1 MWEGARL
8 FLPEAAGYV
17 EIRSERS
24 LVRLLAVGGLS
35 DLRRAADR
43 RRRRRI
49 QEEEERSEEAPDV
62 LARAGGWF
70 KPARLKLAA
79 ASHSALDSLQ
89 APE

>member
-8 FLPEAAGYV
+8 SLPEAAGYV

-24 LVRLLAVGGLS
+24 LVQLLAVGGLS

-49 QEEEERSEEAPDV
+49 QEEEERSEEV
-62 LARAGGWF
+62 HQQ
-70 KPARLKLAA
+70 
-79 ASHSALDSLQ
+79 SMQ
-89 APE
+89 

>member
-8 FLPEAAGYV
+8 FLPEVAGYV

-49 QEEEERSEEAPDV
+49 QEEEERFEEV
-62 LARAGGWF
+62 HQQ
-70 KPARLKLAA
+70 
-79 ASHSALDSLQ
+79 SMQ
-89 APE
+89 